1 MAETMKNQA
10 SQWWWLDTHS
20 IPKRS
25 QWLQST
31 LNELNKKTQA
41 MLKLIEQDADSFAQ
55 RAEMYYKKRPE
66 LLSLVEDFYRTHRLL
81 AERYDQVRPD
91 AGTRPLKAGG
101 SPFASSPSCKLQKAV
116 SFADSGYD
124 SNSESCDVE
133 DEFVESEVDDPEHE
147 DDKDLLK
154 KKDTIYDEVAMM
166 LREELEELRIENKT
180 QKDHLKQKDEE
191 KMGVIRHLS
200 LAVDLL
206 KQDNVKMRSF
216 ISKELTK
223 TWKKNPFEWKL
234 FSGAS
239 KKHTNSTLD
248 VVQKTMEVGAK
259 AGIDSEGG
267 KAMTDPPGL
276 AMESGFGGL
285 GLEGIVGN
293 EDSEGVKAALPGVGN
308 KGSISGESV
317 GDTIGE
323 EEDSTLGNTVGAA
336 EIVETCM
343 VL

>member
-41 MLKLIEQDADSFAQ
+41 MLKVIEQDADSFAQ

-133 DEFVESEVDDPEHE
+133 DEFVESEVDDPELE
-147 DDKDLLK
+147 DDVRSVASSNKVVKMKKELESYSEKNKGDKDQIK
-154 KKDTIYDEVAMM
+154 KKDSCKVNIK
-166 LREELEELRIENKT
+166 LES
-180 QKDHLKQKDEE
+180 LK
-191 KMGVIRHLS
+191 
-200 LAVDLL
+200 A
-206 KQDNVKMRSF
+206 
-216 ISKELTK
+216 
-223 TWKKNPFEWKL
+223 
-234 FSGAS
+234 
-239 KKHTNSTLD
+239 
-248 VVQKTMEVGAK
+248 MEVGAK
-259 AGIDSEGG
+259 AGIDSSGG
-267 KAMTDPPGL
+267 KAITDPPGL

-323 EEDSTLGNTVGAA
+323 DSTLGNTVGAA
-336 EIVETCM
+336 EIVETCIEEAKANNVKLHDAINKDKRKNEEKEAIKRCYRINCLM
-343 VL
+343 MNE